1 MSGKQLYSKTNSNYE
16 EITPLTYIQNVIDE
30 NSKNSLDK
38 ILKIY
43 NHIYIEFE
51 NNNTITRNKVPKEL
65 RRCGLTITYYDNINN
80 KLITER
86 FNRNDNV
93 ASSNTA
99 WLLNKHW
106 DTLLYDSDI
115 FKKGIKVHIPN
126 SSITINML
134 SDSLKQL
141 FENKKGVIINYPDEE
156 DLTIQ
161 KSTFNYNTSVLQFKD
176 RNVDP
181 INFISEGIKVIRRRF
196 SPVKENTA
204 EANGTYIF
212 NDFINI
218 DGCQDNSVL
227 YIDNDILTLA
237 NDDIIVYDVYNHR
250 FCARSYKT
258 IDNVQKTVY
267 YVNWKSSIDEYGDSI
282 DYNNYNKIDNKF
294 YPLLNNI
301 YICSSDHKKYYFTN
315 EYNIEEVVNEI
326 YTSYKNI
333 ITQKDFDKQST
344 KYIIKYDFDLNGKT
358 INIPEDCTLV
368 FNGGKLKNGIIK
380 LNKTFIEGA
389 IKDINEYLPEN
400 TSPNFGDGQIIYNYK
415 ELHICKVQEDGTSV
429 MFTIQTKQ

>member
-1 MSGKQLYSKTNSNYE
+1 MFGRQLYSKINSNYK
-16 EITPLTYIQNVIDE
+16 EITPLTYIQNVIDK
-30 NSKNSLDK
+30 NSKNSLDQ

-51 NNNTITRNKVPKEL
+51 NNSTTTRNKVPKEL
-65 RRCGLTITYYDNINN
+65 RHSGLTITYYDNINN

-86 FNRNDNV
+86 FNRDDNV
-93 ASSNTA
+93 ANSNTA

-106 DTLLYDSDI
+106 DKLLYDSDI
-115 FKKGIKVHIPN
+115 FEKGIKVYIPD

-141 FENKKGVIINYPDEE
+141 FNNKKGVIINYPDEE

-196 SPVKENTA
+196 SPVEENIA

-429 MFTIQTKQ
+429 MFTIQTK